1 MLGASRGVDTEVK
14 AEKEVEPSRVG
25 NALAAIDIRETNARP
40 SNSDQ
45 GLVGK

>member
-1 MLGASRGVDTEVK
+1 MLETSRRIETKVK
-14 AEKEVEPSRVG
+14 AEKEMEPSRVG
-25 NALAAIDIRETNARP
+25 NALAAIDIRETNAGP